1 MNGNIYAQT
10 EDDTERDTDR
20 QMGGPILA
28 VGIVGTCVVVGVVAV
43 AFMTFF

>member
-10 EDDTERDTDR
+10 DEDDERDTDR

-28 VGIVGTCVVVGVVAV
+28 VSIVATCVVAGVVAV
-43 AFMTFF
+43 AFMTLF